1 MSIAF
6 ITHHDCTRHEMTPG
20 HPEAPERLGAI
31 DDRLLASGIG
41 MLLRYYDAPLAT
53 NEALLRAHT
62 PDYLAWLEQQVPEK
76 GSLALLDQGDTSINA
91 YSLTA
96 ARRAAGAAV
105 LAVDLVMSGEASSA
119 FCSVR
124 PPGHHAERARAM
136 GFCIF
141 NNVAVAAMHALEHH
155 HLSRVAIVDFDVH
168 HGNGTEEICS
178 DKPQILFCST
188 FQHPFYPFTGEASDT
203 DTLVNVPLPAGTGS
217 DAFRQAIHDHWLP
230 ALERVKPELIIIS
243 AGFDAH
249 REEDM
254 GGMSLVEDDFAWVTQ
269 ELKAVAKRHSQGRLV
284 SCLEGGYNLSSL
296 GRSVTV
302 HLDALIGH

>member
-6 ITHHDCTRHEMTPG
+6 ITHHDCTRHEMTPE

-62 PDYLAWLEQQVPEK
+62 PEYLAWLEQQVPEK

-155 HLSRVAIVDFDVH
+155 RLSRVAIVDFDVH

-217 DAFRQAIHDHWLP
+217 AAFRQAIRDHWLP

-269 ELKAVAKRHSQGRLV
+269 ELKALAKRHSQGRLV

>member
-6 ITHHDCTRHEMTPG
+6 ITHHDCTRHEMTPE

-41 MLLRYYDAPLAT
+41 ILLRHYDAPLAT
-53 NEALLRAHT
+53 NEAILRAHA
-62 PDYLAWLEQQVPEK
+62 PAYLAWLEQQVPEK
-76 GSLALLDQGDTSINA
+76 GSLALLDQGDTAINA

-188 FQHPFYPFTGEASDT
+188 FQHPFYPFVGEASDT

-217 DAFRQAIHDHWLP
+217 AAFRQAIRDHWLP

-269 ELKAVAKRHSQGRLV
+269 ELKAIAKRHSQGRLV

>member
-105 LAVDLVMSGEASSA
+105 LAVDLVMAGEASSA

>member
-6 ITHHDCTRHEMTPG
+6 ITHHDCTRHEMTPE

-62 PDYLAWLEQQVPEK
+62 PEYLAWLEQQVPEK

-141 NNVAVAAMHALEHH
+141 NNVAVAAMHALEHYR
-155 HLSRVAIVDFDVH
+155 LSRVAIVDFDVH

-217 DAFRQAIHDHWLP
+217 AAFRQAIRDHWLP

-269 ELKAVAKRHSQGRLV
+269 ELKALAKRHSQGRLV